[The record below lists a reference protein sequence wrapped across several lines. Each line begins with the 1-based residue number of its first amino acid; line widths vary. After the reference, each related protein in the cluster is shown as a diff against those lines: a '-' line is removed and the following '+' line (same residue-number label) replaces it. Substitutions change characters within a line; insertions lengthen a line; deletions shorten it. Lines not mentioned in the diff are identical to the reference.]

1 MLYADTVDAEVGM
14 EVSVQQDFTSELNDN
29 TSEAYMNFRKTFQN
43 QMQKIYQNVQGF
55 KDVKI
60 LSLRNGSIVVDY
72 LVLLELPFS
81 VQMESTYENVKTTLK
96 KELQNASQDQD
107 NCQNNQGE

>member
-1 MLYADTVDAEVGM
+1 M
-14 EVSVQQDFTSELNDN
+14 
-29 TSEAYMNFRKTFQN
+29 
-43 QMQKIYQNVQGF
+43 
-55 KDVKI
+55 
-60 LSLRNGSIVVDY
+60 VDY

-107 NCQNNQGE
+107 NCQNNQALCFKPDSIKVNNNTKTELTLEGEGVAKS